1 MKTRNPALVII
12 FSIVTLGIYAL
23 YWFVKTKRKMNSI
36 GVSIPTAWL
45 IIIPFVNIYWLWKYC
60 DGVEVVTKEK
70 L

>member
-1 MKTRNPALVII
+1 MKPRNPALVII

-23 YWFVKTKRKMNSI
+23 YWFVKTKREMNSI